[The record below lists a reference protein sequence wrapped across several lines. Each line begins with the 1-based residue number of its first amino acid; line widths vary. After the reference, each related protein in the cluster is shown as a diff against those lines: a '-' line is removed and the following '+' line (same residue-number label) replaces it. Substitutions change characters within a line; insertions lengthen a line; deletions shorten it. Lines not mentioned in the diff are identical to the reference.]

1 MSEKN
6 FYLYIDGLAVQ
17 VSKEVYREYKRAE
30 DKERYFMKRLKTGR
44 FVVDEKNQT
53 VTYVPGRETSYER
66 LLEEDWA
73 FAAHGESMD
82 DIMVKAHL
90 IETLEMALQS
100 LTDEEL
106 DLIRK
111 IFYLE
116 KSEREVSA
124 AYHLTQTAIHKRKKK
139 ILKKLKKFFE

>member
-82 DIMVKAHL
+82 DIMVRAHL
-90 IETLEMALQS
+90 METLEI
-100 LTDEEL
+100 D
-106 DLIRK
+106 RK
-111 IFYLE
+111 
-116 KSEREVSA
+116 SVV
-124 AYHLTQTAIHKRKKK
+124 
-139 ILKKLKKFFE
+139 

>member
-1 MSEKN
+1 
-6 FYLYIDGLAVQ
+6 
-17 VSKEVYREYKRAE
+17 
-30 DKERYFMKRLKTGR
+30 MKRIRPL
-44 FVVDEKNQT
+44 
-53 VTYVPGRETSYER
+53 P
-66 LLEEDWA
+66 
-73 FAAHGESMD
+73 M
-82 DIMVKAHL
+82 
-90 IETLEMALQS
+90 LEMALQT

>member
-1 MSEKN
+1 VSEKK
-6 FYLYIDGLAVQ
+6 FYLYIEGLAVQ
-17 VSKEVYREYKRAE
+17 VSEEVYREYKHAE
-30 DKERYFMKRLKTGR
+30 DKERYFMKRLKRGR

-53 VTYVPGRETSYER
+53 VTYVPGRETSYEQ
-66 LLEEDWA
+66 LLETEWA
-73 FAAHGESMD
+73 FTAPGEPLD
-82 DIMVKAHL
+82 DIMVKAQL
-90 IETLEMALQS
+90 METLEAALKT

-124 AYHLTQTAIHKRKKK
+124 TFHLT
-139 ILKKLKKFFE
+139 

>member
-1 MSEKN
+1 
-6 FYLYIDGLAVQ
+6 
-17 VSKEVYREYKRAE
+17 
-30 DKERYFMKRLKTGR
+30 
-44 FVVDEKNQT
+44 
-53 VTYVPGRETSYER
+53 
-66 LLEEDWA
+66 
-73 FAAHGESMD
+73 MD

-90 IETLEMALQS
+90 IETLEMALQT

>member
-73 FAAHGESMD
+73 LAAHGESMD

-90 IETLEMALQS
+90 IETLEMALQT

-124 AYHLTQTAIHKRKKK
+124 AYHLTQTAIHQRTKN
-139 ILKKLKKFFE
+139 IL

>member
-30 DKERYFMKRLKTGR
+30 DKERYFMKRLNTGR

-82 DIMVKAHL
+82 DNMVKAHL
-90 IETLEMALQS
+90 IETKEMP
-100 LTDEEL
+100 
-106 DLIRK
+106 
-111 IFYLE
+111 
-116 KSEREVSA
+116 
-124 AYHLTQTAIHKRKKK
+124 
-139 ILKKLKKFFE
+139 